1 MTELFLTDLLRPF
14 KKLKRFE
21 DHPLSLLFDLTSG
34 NAMSRKKRLAA
45 WVFEDQLKTLYSQFV
60 NAIDLVSKDTVEANR
75 EKAVSAM
82 YKLLAGN
89 PEQEEVR

>member
-1 MTELFLTDLLRPF
+1 
-14 KKLKRFE
+14 
-21 DHPLSLLFDLTSG
+21 
-34 NAMSRKKRLAA
+34 MSRKKRLAA
-45 WVFEDQLKTLYSQFV
+45 WVFEDQLKTLYLQFV
-60 NAIDLVSKDTVEANR
+60 SAIDLVSKDTVEANR